1 MIRMM
6 MIDENDDVNGAN
18 RIGVF
23 GECQDFGVMENRMS
37 REMRIATVFMSSCQ
51 RILKQFNYQ

>member
-6 MIDENDDVNGAN
+6 MIDENDDVNAAN

-23 GECQDFGVMENRMS
+23 GECGDFGVTENGIC
-37 REMRIATVFMSSCQ
+37 REMGIATLFMPCCLV
-51 RILKQFNYQ
+51 ILQQFNYQ